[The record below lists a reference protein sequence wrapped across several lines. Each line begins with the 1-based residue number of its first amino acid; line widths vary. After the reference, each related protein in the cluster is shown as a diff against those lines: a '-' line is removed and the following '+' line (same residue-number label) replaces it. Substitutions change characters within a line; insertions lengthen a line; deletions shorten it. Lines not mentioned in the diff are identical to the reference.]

1 MSPGVTAESIGPLC
15 LILDIY
21 SRVGENKTG
30 GMTIGS
36 RRKMMIRRGKFILIM
51 AFVSLYV
58 VFSGYAEPP
67 KTMSVQV
74 KEGQLRSTPSFL
86 AEIIAKPSYGDRVEI
101 IQDQGPWKKVVIR
114 GVQGWMHASSLTTKS
129 IVLKAGA
136 ANVQTSATGSEI
148 ALAGKGFSEEVEKQY
163 KSLNRNLDYAWVDRM
178 EKFKV
183 SPEQMQAFL
192 KQGNVIPAEGGVQ

>member
-1 MSPGVTAESIGPLC
+1 
-15 LILDIY
+15 
-21 SRVGENKTG
+21 
-30 GMTIGS
+30 
-36 RRKMMIRRGKFILIM
+36 MIRRGKFILIM
-51 AFVSLYV
+51 VFVSLYV

-86 AEIIAKPSYGDRVEI
+86 AEIIAKPAYGDRVEI
-101 IQDQGPWKKVVIR
+101 IQDKGPWKKVALR
-114 GVQGWMHASSLTTKS
+114 GVQGWMHTTALTTKS

-136 ANVQTSATGSEI
+136 TNVQTSATGSEI

-163 KSLNRNLDYAWVDRM
+163 KNLNRNLDYAWVDRM
-178 EKFKV
+178 EKFKI

>member
-1 MSPGVTAESIGPLC
+1 
-15 LILDIY
+15 
-21 SRVGENKTG
+21 
-30 GMTIGS
+30 
-36 RRKMMIRRGKFILIM
+36 MMRRGKFILIM
-51 AFVSLYV
+51 VFVSLYV

-67 KTMSVQV
+67 KAMSVQV

-86 AEIIAKPSYGDRVEI
+86 GEIIAKPAYGDRVEI
-101 IQDQGPWKKVVIR
+101 IQDKGPWKKVVLR
-114 GVQGWMHASSLTTKS
+114 GGLQGWMHTTALTAKS

-136 ANVQTSATGSEI
+136 TNVQTSATGSEI

-192 KQGNVIPAEGGVQ
+192 KQGNVVPAEGGVQ

>member
-1 MSPGVTAESIGPLC
+1 MT
-15 LILDIY
+15 ILDIY
-21 SRVGENKTG
+21 FRVGENEIG
-30 GMTIGS
+30 DMTMSS
-36 RRKMMIRRGKFILIM
+36 RREVMIRRGKFILIM
-51 AFVSLYV
+51 AFVSLHV
-58 VFSGYAEPP
+58 VFSGYAQPP

-86 AEIIAKPSYGDRVEI
+86 AEIIAKPAYGDRVEI
-101 IQDQGPWKKVVIR
+101 IQDKGPWKKVALR
-114 GVQGWMHASSLTTKS
+114 GVQGWMHTTALTTKS

-192 KQGNVIPAEGGVQ
+192 KQGSVIPAEGGVQ

>member
-1 MSPGVTAESIGPLC
+1 VHRFVALR

-21 SRVGENKTG
+21 PRVGENEIDD
-30 GMTIGS
+30 MTISS
-36 RRKMMIRRGKFILIM
+36 RRQVMIRRGKFILIM
-51 AFVSLYV
+51 VFVSLYV
-58 VFSGYAEPP
+58 VFSGFADTP

-86 AEIIAKPSYGDRVEI
+86 AEIIAKPAYGDRVEI
-101 IQDQGPWKKVVIR
+101 IQDQGPWKKVAIR
-114 GVQGWMHASSLTTKS
+114 GVQGWMHTTALTTKS

-136 ANVQTSATGSEI
+136 TNVQTSATGSEI

-163 KSLNRNLDYAWVDRM
+163 KNLNRNLDYAWVDRM

-192 KQGNVIPAEGGVQ
+192 KQGNVIPVEGGVQ